1 MLFKSCFEGYF
12 FTLSY
17 WKCLFAFVR
26 KILSIFVFHAGR
38 YIIGGFGVIN
48 YTYNRQDLFALLTT
62 LVDFTFQQKSF
73 HMTLGGGVQ
82 NTLHYLD
89 SPWNSEEVMLIPGLM
104 ENKKH
109 NESLWS
115 NLINL
120 EIMKAWCGKSNNKR
134 GLILPNYR
142 LMEHFDFCGITIAQV
157 TEILNMKD
165 FSKNDRRLLVFNASC
180 SILMIIRV
188 ASDGNLKDE
197 INECMNDVNMLC
209 LLLADKLLG
218 SGVVVTGLVTH
229 LGKNPHL
236 ENKCY
241 NCQNLVVSKEVFESV
256 ESFDEFWKCHKDQKY
271 LRFMKTSLGERD
283 KENVFEAIASKLLA
297 CMAQFQH
304 EIGKNSILASTLKDT
319 AKNFTQKHFFLRPD
333 QMEIAYCKEKR
344 ILMRGDYGSGKTIIA
359 LKKLDLLASKLRD
372 RDMIYYIIFNSC
384 YWIRKKFAKLN
395 PNIILLRGAST
406 LTKMI
411 KSGILSKKECKNAN
425 NIHLVVDEYNAE
437 SLTKNESG
445 TLVKWFTQ
453 KRQFK
458 DSNILIAVQPIQIN
472 RVDFHFAYGEESEYL
487 EKGYMFG
494 ELERVMTSKNL
505 HYVMRNTVK
514 INTLVEITKG
524 YLNDKTNQYIR
535 QYESIDPLLIA
546 DIERK
551 TDAKSQKAIAETKK
565 TEIIKYQQFRSGFSS
580 SDLLNV
586 GTSKCLK
593 LIDFDELYKLTN
605 SKNSGSSE
613 NQQKISTT
621 YRYQQDSNIGHRV
634 FGPLPKLIK
643 LPSVVTQKELIELI
657 AIVFKITKNE
667 HRRTVCIHFEP
678 DNPWWLKS
686 LLTLSKI
693 FPFLSITESVGEF
706 LSCNNE
712 NLVLIVNYRY
722 VRGLEF
728 SNVMIFLDANEYHL
742 KQFIPEAMVRCQRNL
757 AIVTKLPESEID
769 EYDSAINLLGYWE
782 EVNLEKRIM
791 KTLHLQFCNCTSWQR
806 CNSKVYRGN
815 GYCHIISR
823 TKTVKYY
830 EVHRYCKLYRELSEE
845 IQHKVIPY
853 KGDDQPKHREAIRL

>member
-1 MLFKSCFEGYF
+1 
-12 FTLSY
+12 
-17 WKCLFAFVR
+17 
-26 KILSIFVFHAGR
+26 
-38 YIIGGFGVIN
+38 
-48 YTYNRQDLFALLTT
+48 
-62 LVDFTFQQKSF
+62 
-73 HMTLGGGVQ
+73 
-82 NTLHYLD
+82 
-89 SPWNSEEVMLIPGLM
+89 M
-104 ENKKH
+104 ENKKQ

-120 EIMKAWCGKSNNKR
+120 EIMKAWCSKSNNKR

-142 LMEHFDFCGITIAQV
+142 LMELFHFCGITIAQV
-157 TEILNMKD
+157 TKILNMKD
-165 FSKNDRRLLVFNASC
+165 FSKNDRRLLIFNASC

-188 ASDGNLKDE
+188 ASDENLKDE
-197 INECMNDVNMLC
+197 IIECMNDVNMLC
-209 LLLADKLLG
+209 LLLADKLLR
-218 SGVVVTGLVTH
+218 SGVVVSGLVTH
-229 LGKNPHL
+229 LGKNPHV

-241 NCQNLVVSKEVFESV
+241 NCQDLVVSKEVFESV
-256 ESFDEFWKCHKDQKY
+256 ESFDEFWKCRKYQKCFR
-271 LRFMKTSLGERD
+271 LMKTSLGERD
-283 KENVFEAIASKLLA
+283 KENVFQAISSKLLA

-304 EIGKNSILASTLKDT
+304 EIGKDSILPSTLEDA
-319 AKNFTQKHFFLRPD
+319 AKNFTQKHFFLKPD

-344 ILMRGDYGSGKTIIA
+344 ILLRGDYGSGKTIIA
-359 LKKLDLLASKLRD
+359 LKKIDLLASELRD
-372 RDMIYYIIFNSC
+372 RDMICYINFNSC
-384 YWIRKKFAKLN
+384 YWSRKQFRKLN
-395 PNIILLRGAST
+395 PNIIVLSGCCT

-411 KSGILSKKECKNAN
+411 KFGILSKKECNNAN

-437 SLTKNESG
+437 SLTKSESK
-445 TLVKWFTQ
+445 TLVKWFTR

-458 DSNILIAVQPIQIN
+458 DSNILIAVQPMQIN

-494 ELERVMTSKNL
+494 ELEKVMTSKHL

-535 QYESIDPLLIA
+535 QYESIDPFLIA
-546 DIERK
+546 DIEIK
-551 TDAKSQKAIAETKK
+551 ADTKSQKAITETKK
-565 TEIIKYQQFRSGFSS
+565 TKIIKYQQFSSCFSS
-580 SDLLNV
+580 NGFLLNV
-586 GTSKCLK
+586 GTSKCQK
-593 LIDFDELYKLTN
+593 LIDYDELYKLTN
-605 SKNSGSSE
+605 SKNSGSSK

-621 YRYQQDSNIGHRV
+621 YRYQQDSDIGHHV
-634 FGPLPKLIK
+634 LGPLPKLIK

-667 HRRTVCIHFEP
+667 HRQTVCIHFEP
-678 DNPWWLKS
+678 DNPWWLRR

-693 FPFLSITESVGEF
+693 FPFLRITESVWEF
-706 LSCNNE
+706 MSCNNE

-722 VRGLEF
+722 VRGMEF

-757 AIVTKLPESEID
+757 TIITKLPESEID
-769 EYDSAINLLGYWE
+769 GYDSAINLMGYWE
-782 EVNLEKRIM
+782 EVNVEKRIM
-791 KTLHLQFCNCTSWQR
+791 KTLHLQFCNCTSRQR
-806 CNSKVYRGN
+806 CNSKVYQGN
-815 GYCHIISR
+815 GYCHIISG

>member
-1 MLFKSCFEGYF
+1 
-12 FTLSY
+12 
-17 WKCLFAFVR
+17 
-26 KILSIFVFHAGR
+26 
-38 YIIGGFGVIN
+38 
-48 YTYNRQDLFALLTT
+48 
-62 LVDFTFQQKSF
+62 
-73 HMTLGGGVQ
+73 MTLGGKVQ
-82 NTLHYLD
+82 NTLHYLEL
-89 SPWNSEEVMLIPGLM
+89 PWNSEEVMLIPGLM
-104 ENKKH
+104 ENEKQ
-109 NESLWS
+109 NESLWN

-120 EIMKAWCGKSNNKR
+120 EIMKAWCGKSSNKQ

-142 LMEHFDFCGITIAQV
+142 LMELFDFCGITIAQV
-157 TEILNMKD
+157 TKILNMKD
-165 FSKNDRRLLVFNASC
+165 FSKNDRRLLVFNPSC
-180 SILMIIRV
+180 SILLIIRV

-229 LGKNPHL
+229 LGENPHL

-241 NCQNLVVSKEVFESV
+241 NCQSLVVSKEVFESV
-256 ESFDEFWKCHKDQKY
+256 ESFDEFWKYHKDQKCFR
-271 LRFMKTSLGERD
+271 LMKTSLGERD
-283 KENVFEAIASKLLA
+283 KENAFEAISRKLLA

-304 EIGKNSILASTLKDT
+304 EIGENSILPSTLKDA
-319 AKNFTQKHFFLRPD
+319 AKNFPQKHFFLTPV

-344 ILMRGDYGSGKTIIA
+344 ILVRGDYGSGKTIIA
-359 LKKLDLLASKLRD
+359 LKKIDLLASKLRD
-372 RDMIYYIIFNSC
+372 RDMIYYIKFNSC
-384 YWIRKKFAKLN
+384 YWIRKKSTKLN
-395 PNIILLRGAST
+395 PNIIVLNGCCT
-406 LTKMI
+406 LTRTI
-411 KSGILSKKECKNAN
+411 KFEILSKKECNNAN

-437 SLTKNESG
+437 SLTKKESR

-494 ELERVMTSKNL
+494 ELEKAMTPKHL

-524 YLNDKTNQYIR
+524 YLSDKTNQYIR
-535 QYESIDPLLIA
+535 QYKSIDPWVIA
-546 DIERK
+546 HFESKAD
-551 TDAKSQKAIAETKK
+551 TKSQKPITETKK
-565 TEIIKYQQFRSGFSS
+565 TKIIKFHQFRSGFSS
-580 SDLLNV
+580 NGLLNV
-586 GTSKCLK
+586 GTCKCQK
-593 LIDFDELYKLTN
+593 LIDFDELHKLTN
-605 SKNSGSSE
+605 SINSGSCE

-621 YRYQQDSNIGHRV
+621 YRYQQDSNIGHHV
-634 FGPLPKLIK
+634 LGPLPKLIK

-678 DNPWWLKS
+678 DNPWWLRR

-693 FPFLSITESVGEF
+693 FPFLSITESVGDF
-706 LSCNNE
+706 LSCSNE

-728 SNVMIFLDANEYHL
+728 SNVIIFLDANEYHL

-757 AIVTKLPESEID
+757 AIVTKLPESETD
-769 EYDSAINLLGYWE
+769 DYDSAINLLGYWE
-782 EVNLEKRIM
+782 EVNVEKRIM
-791 KTLHLQFCNCTSWQR
+791 KTLHLQFCNCASRQR
-806 CNSKVYRGN
+806 CNSKVYQGN
-815 GYCHIISR
+815 GYCHVISQ

-853 KGDDQPKHREAIRL
+853 KNGDDQPKHREAIRL